1 MNNSHA
7 TPTITNW
14 FVFPKRISTQ
24 IGGLFTHKVRL
35 EILFYLVDN
44 IEAKVIFNFNF
55 VDQ

>member
-1 MNNSHA
+1 VEELH
-7 TPTITNW
+7 PNW